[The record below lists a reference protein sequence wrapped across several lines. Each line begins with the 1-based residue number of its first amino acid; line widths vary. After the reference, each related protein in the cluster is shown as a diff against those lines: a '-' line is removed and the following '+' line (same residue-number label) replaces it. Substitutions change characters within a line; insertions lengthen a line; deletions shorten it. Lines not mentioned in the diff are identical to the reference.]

1 MTFYPGPSKVYPQV
15 AQYLQEAFAEGI
27 LSVNH
32 RSQEG
37 MEITRGAI
45 EGLHQKLNIPDDY
58 FVYFI
63 SSATEA
69 WEIIA
74 QSLTRQKSLHFYNGA
89 FGEKWADYAEKLILG
104 VERIPFGIDELPSPE
119 ASVAPAP
126 LPLRGEHLTAK
137 TPLSTGEGLGR
148 PTLRVRFHFNDVV
161 CITQNETSN
170 GTQIK
175 DLKPF
180 RKTFPEA
187 IIAVDATS
195 SLGGI
200 DLDFND
206 GDVWFASVQKC
217 LGLPAGMA
225 IMICSPK
232 AIERA
237 REINDRKFYNS
248 LLFIHDNF
256 QKNQTHYTPNMLN
269 IYLINKIM
277 LEISNIS
284 IISEN
289 IKQRANKW
297 YDFFDNINMNCLV
310 QNPAIRS
317 DTVITIEGTEEQ
329 IKQIKALTR
338 ANGITVGNGYGS
350 WKNTTFRIANFPA
363 IEDFEIEALM
373 EILS

>member
-15 AQYLQEAFAEGI
+15 AQYLQDAFAEGI

-32 RSQEG
+32 RSEEC
-37 MEITRGAI
+37 MKITRGAI
-45 EGLHQKLNIPDDY
+45 EGLHEKLNIPTDY
-58 FVYFI
+58 HVYFI

-74 QSLTRQKSLHFYNGA
+74 QSLTHHTSLHFYNGA
-89 FGEKWADYAEKLILG
+89 FGEKWADYAERLVFE
-104 VERIPFGIDELPSPE
+104 VERIPFGLNELPDLQGFDNFE
-119 ASVAPAP
+119 DIAC
-126 LPLRGEHLTAK
+126 L
-137 TPLSTGEGLGR
+137 
-148 PTLRVRFHFNDVV
+148 
-161 CITQNETSN
+161 TQNETSN

-180 RKTFPEA
+180 RKAFPEA

-200 DLDFND
+200 ELDFND

-217 LGLPAGMA
+217 FGLPAGMA
-225 IMICSPK
+225 IMICSPR

-237 REINDRKFYNS
+237 TEINDHKFYNS

-256 QKNQTHYTPNMLN
+256 QKFQTHYTPNVLN
-269 IYLINKIM
+269 IYLLNKIM
-277 LEISNIS
+277 LNVDHIS

-297 YDFFDNINMNCLV
+297 HDFFENGMPQTLVCTSDIQPKVCGGVLV
-310 QNPAIRS
+310 QNPEVRS
-317 DTVITIEGTEEQ
+317 DTVITIEGTAEQ
-329 IKQIKALTR
+329 IKAIKTLTK
-338 ANGITVGNGYGS
+338 AHGITIGNGYGS

-373 EILS
+373 KLLS

>member
-1 MTFYPGPSKVYPQV
+1 LLIIDYQLSIETMTFYPGPSKVYPQV
-15 AQYLQEAFAEGI
+15 AQYLQDAFAEGI

-32 RSQEG
+32 RSPEC

-45 EGLHQKLNIPDDY
+45 EGLHEKLNIPVDY
-58 FVYFI
+58 HVYFI

-69 WEIIA
+69 WEIIT

-89 FGEKWADYAEKLILG
+89 FGEKWADYAEKLVSE
-104 VERIPFGIDELPSPE
+104 VERIPFELNEVPE
-119 ASVAPAP
+119 
-126 LPLRGEHLTAK
+126 LQG
-137 TPLSTGEGLGR
+137 
-148 PTLRVRFHFNDVV
+148 FNNFKDVV

-175 DLKPF
+175 DLAPF
-180 RKTFPEA
+180 RKAFPEA

-200 DLDFND
+200 ELNFND

-217 LGLPAGMA
+217 FGLPAGMA
-225 IMICSPK
+225 IMICSPR

-237 REINDRKFYNS
+237 VEINDRKFYNS

-256 QKNQTHYTPNMLN
+256 QKFQTHYTPNVLS
-269 IYLINKIM
+269 IYLLNKIM
-277 LEISNIS
+277 LKVDNIS
-284 IISEN
+284 IISET

-297 YDFFDNINMNCLV
+297 YDFFASKGMKCV
-310 QNPAIRS
+310 AQNPAIRS
-317 DTVITIEGTEEQ
+317 DTVITIEGMAEEIQ
-329 IKQIKALTR
+329 AIKMLTKAQ
-338 ANGITVGNGYGS
+338 GITIGNGYSS

-363 IEDFEIEALM
+363 IENFEIEALM
-373 EILS
+373 KILA

>member
-15 AQYLQEAFAEGI
+15 AKYLQDAFAEGI

-32 RSQEG
+32 RSGEG
-37 MEITRGAI
+37 MDIIRGAI

-58 FVYFI
+58 HVYFI

-74 QSLTRQKSLHFYNGA
+74 QSLTRQKSLHYYNGA
-89 FGEKWADYAEKLILG
+89 FGEKWADYAEKLVFEI
-104 VERIPFGIDELPSPE
+104 ERIPFRFNELPDLQN
-119 ASVAPAP
+119 VIDF
-126 LPLRGEHLTAK
+126 K
-137 TPLSTGEGLGR
+137 
-148 PTLRVRFHFNDVV
+148 DVV

-170 GTQIK
+170 GTQIR

-180 RKTFPEA
+180 RNAFPEA
-187 IIAVDATS
+187 IIVIDATS

-200 DLDFND
+200 NFDYND

-225 IMICSPK
+225 IMICSAK

-256 QKNQTHYTPNMLN
+256 QKFQTHYTPNMLS
-269 IYLINKIM
+269 
-277 LEISNIS
+277 ISLLKKLMEKVDNIS
-284 IISEN
+284 VIDERL
-289 IKQRANKW
+289 KLQANKW
-297 YDFFDNINMNCLV
+297 YDFFEDKEVKCLV
-310 QNPAIRS
+310 KNLEVRS
-317 DTVITIEGTEEQ
+317 DTVITIEGTEEE
-329 IKQIKALTR
+329 IKQIKTMTKAHR
-338 ANGITVGNGYGS
+338 IQVGNGYGS

-363 IEDFEIEALM
+363 IEGFEVEALKK
-373 EILS
+373 ILR

>member
-15 AQYLQEAFAEGI
+15 AKYLQEAFAEGI

-37 MEITRGAI
+37 MDVIRGAI
-45 EGLHQKLNIPDDY
+45 EGLHEKLNIPDDY
-58 FVYFI
+58 FIYFI

-74 QSLTRQKSLHFYNGA
+74 QSLTREKSLHFYNGA
-89 FGEKWADYAEKLILG
+89 FGEKWADYAEKLIKN
-104 VERIPFGIDELPSPE
+104 VERIPFQLNELPE
-119 ASVAPAP
+119 LQYVIDF
-126 LPLRGEHLTAK
+126 K
-137 TPLSTGEGLGR
+137 
-148 PTLRVRFHFNDVV
+148 DIV

-175 DLKPF
+175 DLKSF
-180 RKTFPEA
+180 RKVFLEA

-200 DLDFND
+200 DFDYND
-206 GDVWFASVQKC
+206 ADVWFASVQKC

-225 IMICSPK
+225 IMICSPR

-237 REINDRKFYNS
+237 RQINDRKFYNS

-256 QKNQTHYTPNMLN
+256 QKFQTHYTPNMLN
-269 IYLINKIM
+269 IYLVKKLM
-277 LEISNIS
+277 QEVENIS
-284 IISEN
+284 ILDER
-289 IKQRANKW
+289 IKLQAEKW
-297 YDFFDNINMNCLV
+297 YDFFENNGMKCLI
-310 QNPAIRS
+310 QNSDVRS
-317 DTVITIEGTEEQ
+317 NTVITIEDTEAQ
-329 IKQIKALTR
+329 IKQIKSLTKT
-338 ANGITVGNGYGS
+338 NGITVGNGYGS

-363 IEDFEIEALM
+363 IKDFEIESLM
-373 EILS
+373 KILS

>member
-15 AQYLQEAFAEGI
+15 AQYLQDAFAEGV

-32 RSQEG
+32 RSPEC

-58 FVYFI
+58 HVYFI

-69 WEIIA
+69 WEIIS
-74 QSLTRQKSLHFYNGA
+74 QSLTRQKSIHYYNGA
-89 FGEKWADYAEKLILG
+89 FGEKWADYAEKLISTI
-104 VERIPFGIDELPSPE
+104 ERNPFGLNELPD
-119 ASVAPAP
+119 
-126 LPLRGEHLTAK
+126 LQNITD
-137 TPLSTGEGLGR
+137 
-148 PTLRVRFHFNDVV
+148 FNDVV

-175 DLKPF
+175 DLSPF
-180 RKTFPEA
+180 KTAFPEA
-187 IIAVDATS
+187 MIAVDATS

-200 DLDFND
+200 ELNFKD

-225 IMICSPK
+225 IMICSPR

-237 REINDRKFYNS
+237 TEINDRKFYNS

-256 QKNQTHYTPNMLN
+256 QKFQTHYTPNVLS
-269 IYLINKIM
+269 IYLLDKIM
-277 LEISNIS
+277 GDVPNIS
-284 IISEN
+284 MITEM
-289 IKQRANKW
+289 IKERANKW
-297 YDFFDNINMNCLV
+297 YDFFEDKGMKCV
-310 QNPAIRS
+310 AHNPAIRS
-317 DTVITIEGTEEQ
+317 DTVITIEGTAEKIQ
-329 IKQIKALTR
+329 AIKTLTKTH
-338 ANGITVGNGYGS
+338 GITIGNGYGS

-363 IEDFEIEALM
+363 IQDFEMEALM
-373 EILS
+373 KILE

>member
-15 AQYLQEAFAEGI
+15 AQYMQDAFAEGI
-27 LSVNH
+27 LSINH
-32 RSQEG
+32 RSAEC

-45 EGLHQKLNIPDDY
+45 DGLHQKLNIPADYHVY
-58 FVYFI
+58 FV
-63 SSATEA
+63 SSATEV

-74 QSLTRQKSLHFYNGA
+74 QSLTRQKSLHYYNGA
-89 FGEKWADYAEKLILG
+89 FGEKWADYAEKLVSTI
-104 VERIPFGIDELPSPE
+104 ERIPFKLNELPD
-119 ASVAPAP
+119 
-126 LPLRGEHLTAK
+126 LQNITN
-137 TPLSTGEGLGR
+137 
-148 PTLRVRFHFNDVV
+148 FNDVV

-180 RKTFPEA
+180 RKAFPEA
-187 IIAVDATS
+187 IIAVDTTS

-200 DLDFND
+200 ALDFND
-206 GDVWFASVQKC
+206 GDVWFASIQKC

-237 REINDRKFYNS
+237 EQINDRKFYNS

-256 QKNQTHYTPNMLN
+256 QKFQTHYTPNVLS

-277 LEISNIS
+277 LEVSNIS
-284 IISEN
+284 IISEDT
-289 IKQRANKW
+289 KQRAEKW
-297 YDFFDNINMNCLV
+297 YDFFENKGMRCLA

-317 DTVITIEGTEEQ
+317 DTVITVEGTEEE
-329 IKQIKALTR
+329 IKSIKALTK
-338 ANGITVGNGYGS
+338 AHGITLGNGYGS
-350 WKNTTFRIANFPA
+350 WKNNTFRIANFPA
-363 IEDFEIEALM
+363 IEDIEIEALI
-373 EILS
+373 ELLK

>member
-15 AQYLQEAFAEGI
+15 ADYMQEAFAEGI

-37 MEITRGAI
+37 MDITRSAI
-45 EGLHQKLNIPDDY
+45 EGLHEKLNIPDDY

-69 WEIIA
+69 WEIIS
-74 QSLTRQKSLHFYNGA
+74 QSLTLDKSLHFYNGA
-89 FGEKWADYAEKLILG
+89 FGEKWADYAEKLIFS
-104 VERIPFGIDELPSPE
+104 VERIPFWLNELPDLQGVI
-119 ASVAPAP
+119 A
-126 LPLRGEHLTAK
+126 
-137 TPLSTGEGLGR
+137 
-148 PTLRVRFHFNDVV
+148 FNDVV

-170 GTQIK
+170 GTEIK

-180 RKTFPEA
+180 RKAFPQA

-200 DLDFND
+200 DFDYKD

-237 REINDRKFYNS
+237 REIDDHKFYNS

-256 QKNQTHYTPNMLN
+256 QKFQTHYTPNMLG
-269 IYLINKIM
+269 IYLVKKLMEEVSPIP
-277 LEISNIS
+277 
-284 IISEN
+284 IIDER
-289 IKQRANKW
+289 IKKQAKNW
-297 YDFFDNINMNCLV
+297 YDFFDNKGIKCLAE
-310 QNPAIRS
+310 NPKVRS
-317 DTVITIEGTEEQ
+317 DTVITISGKEEE
-329 IKQIKALTR
+329 IKAIKALTK

-363 IEDFEIEALM
+363 IEEFEIQALM
-373 EILS
+373 KSLT

>member
-15 AQYLQEAFAEGI
+15 VKYLQEAFAEGI

-32 RSQEG
+32 RSEEC
-37 MEITRGAI
+37 MNITRGAI
-45 EGLHQKLNIPDDY
+45 GGLHEKLNIPADY
-58 FVYFI
+58 HIYFI

-74 QSLTRQKSLHFYNGA
+74 QSLTRQKSIHYYNGA
-89 FGEKWADYAEKLILG
+89 FGEKWADYAEKLVI
-104 VERIPFGIDELPSPE
+104 EIARIPFELNK
-119 ASVAPAP
+119 
-126 LPLRGEHLTAK
+126 LPDLQG
-137 TPLSTGEGLGR
+137 
-148 PTLRVRFHFNDVV
+148 FNNFDDMV

-175 DLKPF
+175 DLIPF
-180 RKTFPEA
+180 REAFPEA
-187 IIAVDATS
+187 MIAVDATS

-200 DLDFND
+200 ELDFND

-225 IMICSPK
+225 IMICSPR
-232 AIERA
+232 AVERA

-256 QKNQTHYTPNMLN
+256 QKFQTHYTPNVLS
-269 IYLINKIM
+269 IYLLNKIM
-277 LEISNIS
+277 LNVDNIS

-289 IKQRANKW
+289 TKQRADKW
-297 YDFFDNINMNCLV
+297 YDFFASIGMKYAA

-317 DTVITIEGTEEQ
+317 DTVITIEGTSEQ
-329 IKQIKALTR
+329 IQAIKTLTK
-338 ANGITVGNGYGS
+338 AHGITIGNGYGS

-373 EILS
+373 NILI

>member
-15 AQYLQEAFAEGI
+15 ANYLQKAFAEGI

-37 MEITRGAI
+37 MEIIRGAV
-45 EGLHQKLNIPDDY
+45 EGLHEKLNIPDD
-58 FVYFI
+58 FHIYFI

-74 QSLTRQKSLHFYNGA
+74 QSLTCEKSLHFYNGA
-89 FGEKWADYAEKLILG
+89 FGEKWANYAEKLIQS
-104 VERIPFGIDELPSPE
+104 VERIPFKLNELPDLQ
-119 ASVAPAP
+119 SVSNF
-126 LPLRGEHLTAK
+126 K
-137 TPLSTGEGLGR
+137 
-148 PTLRVRFHFNDVV
+148 DVI

-175 DLKPF
+175 DLKRF
-180 RKTFPEA
+180 RKGFPES

-200 DLDFND
+200 DFDYED

-225 IMICSPK
+225 IMICSPR

-237 REINDRKFYNS
+237 SEINDRKFYNS
-248 LLFIHDNF
+248 LLFIHENF
-256 QKNQTHYTPNMLN
+256 QKFQTHYTPNMLS
-269 IYLINKIM
+269 IYLVKKLM
-277 LEISNIS
+277 QEVENIS
-284 IISEN
+284 IID
-289 IKQRANKW
+289 KRLKLRAKKW
-297 YDFFDNINMNCLV
+297 YDFFDNKAIKCLV
-310 QNPAIRS
+310 ENLNVRS
-317 DTVITIEGTEEQ
+317 DTVITIEGTEDE
-329 IKQIKALTR
+329 IKQIKAITK

-373 EILS
+373 KILG

>member
-1 MTFYPGPSKVYPQV
+1 MTFYPGPSKIYPQV
-15 AQYLQEAFAEGI
+15 AKYLQEAFAEGI

-37 MEITRGAI
+37 MEVIRGAI
-45 EGLHQKLNIPDDY
+45 EGLHEKLNIPDDY
-58 FVYFI
+58 HVYFI

-74 QSLTRQKSLHFYNGA
+74 QSLTREKSNHFYNGA

-104 VERIPFGIDELPSPE
+104 IERIPFGLDELPDLQNVVP
-119 ASVAPAP
+119 
-126 LPLRGEHLTAK
+126 
-137 TPLSTGEGLGR
+137 
-148 PTLRVRFHFNDVV
+148 FNDVI

-180 RKTFPEA
+180 RKAFPKA
-187 IIAVDATS
+187 IIAIDATS
-195 SLGGI
+195 SFGGI
-200 DLDFND
+200 DFDYHD

-225 IMICSPK
+225 IMICSPR

-248 LLFIHDNF
+248 LLFIHENF
-256 QKNQTHYTPNMLN
+256 QKFQTHYTPNMLS
-269 IYLINKIM
+269 IYLVKKLM
-277 LEISNIS
+277 QDVDNIS
-284 IISEN
+284 LIDERLKN
-289 IKQRANKW
+289 QAKEW
-297 YDFFDNINMNCLV
+297 YDFFENKEVKCLIENSNM
-310 QNPAIRS
+310 RS

-329 IKQIKALTR
+329 IKQIKALTK
-338 ANGITVGNGYGS
+338 ANGIAVGNGYGS

-363 IEDFEIEALM
+363 IEDFEIEALIQ
-373 EILS
+373 ILS

>member
-1 MTFYPGPSKVYPQV
+1 MTFYPGPSKIYPQV
-15 AQYLQEAFAEGI
+15 ANYLQEAFAEGI

-37 MEITRGAI
+37 MDIVRGAV
-45 EGLHQKLNIPDDY
+45 EGLHEKLNIPDDY
-58 FVYFI
+58 HVYFI

-74 QSLTRQKSLHFYNGA
+74 QSLTLEKSLHFYNGA
-89 FGEKWADYAEKLILG
+89 FGQKWADYAEKLISE
-104 VERIPFGIDELPSPE
+104 VIRTPFKLNQLPD
-119 ASVAPAP
+119 
-126 LPLRGEHLTAK
+126 LQNIT
-137 TPLSTGEGLGR
+137 
-148 PTLRVRFHFNDVV
+148 FFNDIV
-161 CITQNETSN
+161 CITRNETSN

-180 RKTFPEA
+180 REAFPEA
-187 IIAVDATS
+187 IIAIDATS

-200 DLDFND
+200 DFDYND

-225 IMICSPK
+225 IMICSPR

-256 QKNQTHYTPNMLN
+256 QKFQTHYTPNMLS
-269 IYLINKIM
+269 IYLVKKLM
-277 LEISNIS
+277 QDV
-284 IISEN
+284 EN
-289 IKQRANKW
+289 IALIGEKIKNQAKKW
-297 YDFFDNINMNCLV
+297 YDFFEYKSLKCLV
-310 QNPAIRS
+310 ENPEIRS
-317 DTVITIEGTEEQ
+317 DTVITIEGTEEK
-329 IKQIKALTR
+329 IKEIKALTKVH
-338 ANGITVGNGYGS
+338 GITVGNGYGS

-363 IEDFEIEALM
+363 IEDFEIEILM
-373 EILS
+373 KILQ

>member
-32 RSQEG
+32 RNQEG
-37 MEITRGAI
+37 MDIVRGAI

-58 FVYFI
+58 HVYFI

-89 FGEKWADYAEKLILG
+89 FGEKWADYAEKLISE
-104 VERIPFGIDELPSPE
+104 VERMPFGLNELPD
-119 ASVAPAP
+119 
-126 LPLRGEHLTAK
+126 LQHI
-137 TPLSTGEGLGR
+137 TP
-148 PTLRVRFHFNDVV
+148 FDDVV

-175 DLKPF
+175 DLKSF
-180 RKTFPEA
+180 RKAFSEA
-187 IIAVDATS
+187 IITVDVTS

-200 DLDFND
+200 ELDFKD

-225 IMICSPK
+225 IMICSPR

-256 QKNQTHYTPNMLN
+256 QKFQTHFTPNILS

-277 LEISNIS
+277 LEIFNIS
-284 IISEN
+284 IISES

-297 YDFFDNINMNCLV
+297 YDFFEKKGMKCVV
-310 QNPAIRS
+310 QNSEVRS

-329 IKQIKALTR
+329 IKQIKALTK
-338 ANGITVGNGYGS
+338 AHGITVGNGYGS

-363 IEDFEIEALM
+363 IEDFEIETLMKAL
-373 EILS
+373 S

>member
-15 AQYLQEAFAEGI
+15 AKYLQEAFAEGI

-37 MEITRGAI
+37 MNIIRGAI
-45 EGLHQKLNIPDDY
+45 EGLHEKLNIPDDY
-58 FVYFI
+58 HVYFM

-74 QSLTRQKSLHFYNGA
+74 QSLTREKSLHFYNGA
-89 FGEKWADYAEKLILG
+89 FGEKWADYAEKLIKS
-104 VERIPFGIDELPSPE
+104 VERIPFELNEVPDLQN
-119 ASVAPAP
+119 VNDF
-126 LPLRGEHLTAK
+126 K
-137 TPLSTGEGLGR
+137 
-148 PTLRVRFHFNDVV
+148 DVV

-180 RKTFPEA
+180 RKAFPEA
-187 IIAVDATS
+187 IIAIDATS

-200 DLDFND
+200 DFDYND

-225 IMICSPK
+225 IMICSPR

-248 LLFIHDNF
+248 LLFIHENF
-256 QKNQTHYTPNMLN
+256 QKFQTHYTPNMLN
-269 IYLINKIM
+269 IYLVKKLM
-277 LEISNIS
+277 QEVSSIS
-284 IISEN
+284 IIDKR
-289 IKQRANKW
+289 IKNRAKKW
-297 YDFFDNINMNCLV
+297 YDFFEDKGIKCLV
-310 QNPAIRS
+310 KNSEVRS
-317 DTVITIEGTEEQ
+317 DTVITIEGIEEE
-329 IKQIKALTR
+329 IKQIKFLTK

-363 IEDFEIEALM
+363 TEDSEIEFLM
-373 EILS
+373 KILS

>member
-15 AQYLQEAFAEGI
+15 AQYMQDAFAEEM
-27 LSVNH
+27 LSINH
-32 RSQEG
+32 RSAEC

-45 EGLHQKLNIPDDY
+45 DGLHQKLNIPANYHVY
-58 FVYFI
+58 FV
-63 SSATEA
+63 SSATEV

-74 QSLTRQKSLHFYNGA
+74 QSLTRQKSLHYYNGA
-89 FGEKWADYAEKLILG
+89 FGEKWADYAEKLVSTI
-104 VERIPFGIDELPSPE
+104 ERVPFKLNELPD
-119 ASVAPAP
+119 
-126 LPLRGEHLTAK
+126 LQNITN
-137 TPLSTGEGLGR
+137 
-148 PTLRVRFHFNDVV
+148 FNDVV

-180 RKTFPEA
+180 RKIFPEA

-200 DLDFND
+200 ALDFND

-237 REINDRKFYNS
+237 EQINDRKFYNS

-256 QKNQTHYTPNMLN
+256 QKFQTHYTPNVLS
-269 IYLINKIM
+269 IYLMNRIM

-289 IKQRANKW
+289 TKQRAKKW
-297 YDFFDNINMNCLV
+297 YDFFENKGMRCLG

-317 DTVITIEGTEEQ
+317 DTVITIEGTEEK
-329 IKQIKALTR
+329 IKSIKALTK
-338 ANGITVGNGYGS
+338 AHGITLGNGYGS
-350 WKNTTFRIANFPA
+350 WKNNTFRIANFPA
-363 IEDFEIEALM
+363 IQDVEVETLIKL
-373 EILS
+373 LK

>member
-15 AQYLQEAFAEGI
+15 AKYLQEAFAEGI

-37 MEITRGAI
+37 MDIIRGAI
-45 EGLHQKLNIPDDY
+45 EELHQKLNIPDNY
-58 FVYFI
+58 YVYFI

-74 QSLTRQKSLHFYNGA
+74 QSLTLQKSLHFYNGA
-89 FGEKWADYAEKLILG
+89 FGEKWADYVEKLIRNI
-104 VERIPFGIDELPSPE
+104 ERIPFELHELPDLQNVSNF
-119 ASVAPAP
+119 
-126 LPLRGEHLTAK
+126 R
-137 TPLSTGEGLGR
+137 
-148 PTLRVRFHFNDVV
+148 DVV

-175 DLKPF
+175 NLKPF
-180 RKTFPEA
+180 RKVYPEA
-187 IIAVDATS
+187 IIAVDVTS

-200 DLDFND
+200 DFDYTD

-225 IMICSPK
+225 IMICSPR
-232 AIERA
+232 AIQRA

-248 LLFIHDNF
+248 ILFIHENF
-256 QKNQTHYTPNMLN
+256 QKFQTHYTPNMLS
-269 IYLINKIM
+269 IYLVKKLMQDVN
-277 LEISNIS
+277 NIL
-284 IISEN
+284 IIDER
-289 IKQRANKW
+289 IKFQAKKW
-297 YDFFDNINMNCLV
+297 YDFFKNNGMECLI
-310 QNPAIRS
+310 QNPKVRS
-317 DTVITIEGTEEQ
+317 DTVITIQGTQEQ
-329 IKQIKALTR
+329 INYIKSLTK

-363 IEDFEIEALM
+363 IEDFEIETLM
-373 EILS
+373 KLLN

>member
-32 RSQEG
+32 RSAECI
-37 MEITRGAI
+37 EITRGAI

-58 FVYFI
+58 HVYFI

-74 QSLTRQKSLHFYNGA
+74 QSLTRQKSIHYYNGA
-89 FGEKWADYAEKLILG
+89 FGEKWADYAEKLVFEI
-104 VERIPFGIDELPSPE
+104 ERIPFGLNELPSP
-119 ASVAPAP
+119 PAP
-126 LPLRGEHLTAK
+126 LPLRGEHLTSK

-148 PTLRVRFHFNDVV
+148 PTLRVRFDFNDVV

-180 RKTFPEA
+180 RKAFPEA
-187 IIAVDATS
+187 IIAIDATS

-200 DLDFND
+200 ALDFTD

-217 LGLPAGMA
+217 LGLPAGMG
-225 IMICSPK
+225 IMVCSPK

-256 QKNQTHYTPNMLN
+256 QKFQTHFTPNVLS

-284 IISEN
+284 IISERLK
-289 IKQRANKW
+289 IQANKW
-297 YDFFDNINMNCLV
+297 YDFFDKKEMKCLV
-310 QNPAIRS
+310 ENPRLRS

-329 IKQIKALTR
+329 IKQIKALTK
-338 ANGITVGNGYGS
+338 AHGITVGNGYGS

-363 IEDFEIEALM
+363 IEDFEIEVLM
-373 EILS
+373 KILG

>member
-15 AQYLQEAFAEGI
+15 AQYMQDAFAEGI
-27 LSVNH
+27 LSINH
-32 RSQEG
+32 RSAEC

-45 EGLHQKLNIPDDY
+45 DGLHQKLNIPADYHVY
-58 FVYFI
+58 FV
-63 SSATEA
+63 SSATEV

-74 QSLTRQKSLHFYNGA
+74 QSLTRQKSLHYYNGA
-89 FGEKWADYAEKLILG
+89 FGEKWADYAEKLVSTI
-104 VERIPFGIDELPSPE
+104 ERIPFKLNELPD
-119 ASVAPAP
+119 
-126 LPLRGEHLTAK
+126 LQNITN
-137 TPLSTGEGLGR
+137 
-148 PTLRVRFHFNDVV
+148 FNDVV

-180 RKTFPEA
+180 RKAFPEA

-200 DLDFND
+200 ALDFND
-206 GDVWFASVQKC
+206 GDVWFASIQKC

-237 REINDRKFYNS
+237 EQINDRKFYNS

-256 QKNQTHYTPNMLN
+256 QKFQTHYTPNVLS

-277 LEISNIS
+277 LEVSNIS
-284 IISEN
+284 IISEDT
-289 IKQRANKW
+289 KQKAEKW
-297 YDFFDNINMNCLV
+297 YDFFENKGMKCLA
-310 QNPAIRS
+310 QNSAIRS
-317 DTVITIEGTEEQ
+317 DTVITIEGTEEE
-329 IKQIKALTR
+329 IKSIKALTK
-338 ANGITVGNGYGS
+338 AHGITLGNGYGS
-350 WKNTTFRIANFPA
+350 WKNNTFRIANFPA
-363 IEDFEIEALM
+363 IEDIEIEALI
-373 EILS
+373 ELLK

>member
-15 AQYLQEAFAEGI
+15 AKYLQNAFAEGI

-32 RSQEG
+32 RSVEG

-45 EGLHQKLNIPDDY
+45 EGLHEKLNIPNDY

-74 QSLTRQKSLHFYNGA
+74 QSLTQEKSLHYYNGA
-89 FGEKWADYAEKLILG
+89 FGEKWADYAEKLILY
-104 VERIPFGIDELPSPE
+104 VERIPFGLNELPDLQN
-119 ASVAPAP
+119 V
-126 LPLRGEHLTAK
+126 
-137 TPLSTGEGLGR
+137 
-148 PTLRVRFHFNDVV
+148 RVFEDVV

-180 RKTFPEA
+180 RKAFPEA
-187 IIAVDATS
+187 IIAVDVTS

-200 DLDFND
+200 VLDFND

-237 REINDRKFYNS
+237 RKINDHKFYNS

-256 QKNQTHYTPNMLN
+256 QKNQTHYTPNMLS
-269 IYLINKIM
+269 IYLVKNLM
-277 LEISNIS
+277 QEVDNIS
-284 IISEN
+284 IIAE
-289 IKQRANKW
+289 KLKFQANKW
-297 YDFFDNINMNCLV
+297 YDFFEDKEVKCLV
-310 QNPAIRS
+310 QNPRFRS
-317 DTVITIEGTEEQ
+317 DTVITIEGTEKQ
-329 IKQIKALTR
+329 IKQVKTLTKSHK
-338 ANGITVGNGYGS
+338 ITVGNGYGS

-363 IEDFEIEALM
+363 IQNFEVEALM
-373 EILS
+373 KILS

>member
-15 AQYLQEAFAEGI
+15 AQYLQDAFAEGI
-27 LSVNH
+27 LSANH
-32 RSQEG
+32 RSPECI
-37 MEITRGAI
+37 EITRGAI
-45 EGLHQKLNIPDDY
+45 DGLHQKLNIPDDY

-74 QSLTRQKSLHFYNGA
+74 QSLTRQKSLHYYNGA
-89 FGEKWADYAEKLILG
+89 FGEKWADYAEKLVLAIKRVSFDLN
-104 VERIPFGIDELPSPE
+104 ELPD
-119 ASVAPAP
+119 
-126 LPLRGEHLTAK
+126 LQNITNF
-137 TPLSTGEGLGR
+137 T
-148 PTLRVRFHFNDVV
+148 DVV

-175 DLKPF
+175 NLKPF
-180 RKTFPEA
+180 RKIFPEA

-200 DLDFND
+200 ALDFND

-237 REINDRKFYNS
+237 EQINDHKFYNS
-248 LLFIHDNF
+248 LLFIHENF
-256 QKNQTHYTPNMLN
+256 QKFQTHYTPNVLN
-269 IYLINKIM
+269 IYLLNKIM
-277 LEISNIS
+277 AEISAIS
-284 IISEN
+284 IIAEN
-289 IKQRANKW
+289 TKQRAKKW
-297 YDFFDNINMNCLV
+297 YDFFDHNRMKCLV
-310 QNPAIRS
+310 QNSAIRS
-317 DTVITIEGTEEQ
+317 DTVITIEGTE
-329 IKQIKALTR
+329 KGIKAIKTLTK
-338 ANGITVGNGYGS
+338 AHGITLGNGYGS

-363 IEDFEIEALM
+363 IETFDI
-373 EILS
+373 EILMKVLDKKTV

>member
-1 MTFYPGPSKVYPQV
+1 MITFYPGPSKVYPQV
-15 AQYLQEAFAEGI
+15 AQYMQDAFAEGI

-32 RSQEG
+32 RSPEC

-45 EGLHQKLNIPDDY
+45 EGLHQKLNIPEAY
-58 FVYFI
+58 FICFI

-74 QSLTRQKSLHFYNGA
+74 QSLTVKESVHIYNGA
-89 FGEKWADYAEKLILG
+89 FGEKWADYAEKLIPK
-104 VERIPFGIDELPSPE
+104 VERITFDIEELPDLKQIN
-119 ASVAPAP
+119 AC
-126 LPLRGEHLTAK
+126 G
-137 TPLSTGEGLGR
+137 
-148 PTLRVRFHFNDVV
+148 DVV

-180 RKTFPEA
+180 RNAFPEA

-200 DLDFND
+200 ALDWQQ

-225 IMICSPK
+225 IMLCSPK
-232 AIERA
+232 AIQRA
-237 REINDRKFYNS
+237 EQINDRKYYNS

-256 QKNQTHYTPNMLN
+256 QKFQTHYTPNVLN
-269 IYLINKIM
+269 IYLLNKIM
-277 LEISNIS
+277 ADVPNIS
-284 IISEN
+284 KISERIRN
-289 IKQRANKW
+289 QADSW
-297 YDFFDNINMNCLV
+297 YKIFDENVTQTLGCNDKNEAVQTKVCATKPLI
-310 QNPAIRS
+310 QNPEVRS
-317 DTVITIEGTEEQ
+317 DTVIAIAGNESQ
-329 IKQIKALTR
+329 IKDIKTITK

-350 WKNTTFRIANFPA
+350 WKNTTFRIANFPT
-363 IEDFEIEALM
+363 IEVNEIRALE
-373 EILS
+373 EILIKL